1 MFMRGGEVCCLKRD
15 DNALTAVIEFLSAFA
30 LFLMI
35 LTAFLSLA
43 QLQMGS
49 NDPNVDRIDR
59 FAVQGLDRLTSD
71 GGWFVPMGA
80 SGLDYANSTSEWH
93 LLDAVELDN
102 VRVQTGLVKDGVLD
116 QQRIEALRNVSE
128 EHMAL
133 GLGIDI
139 GYTLFLSIEVI
150 ESNTSSRIGEKLF
163 SGGTDRSTAASSST
177 ANRQFA
183 QDGELLQV
191 VLEVHK
197 GGRKNNDLYLT
208 EIMIR
213 PISSGPEWIEIYNPN
228 DFALALRGWSL
239 NHTSSS
245 SANNLL
251 FKEGVITGHSTLL
264 LTGDA
269 SSQASGNASQVLDLS
284 QNSFL
289 GVGSINLLTDGR
301 GVLSLRYTQVDEA
314 YPYDRMSVEWGG
326 STGLFTSL
334 GQSLGAERN
343 SSGFGVTWS
352 TQQTPTP
359 GDYP

>member
-102 VRVQTGLVKDGVLD
+102 GRVQTGLVKDGVLD

-163 SGGTDRSTAASSST
+163 SGGTPVPQTDPGSQKIQSYRKELRACFFMRHYVHRYNCHGFLGYDESIIKQSGGFSIVYGHFCARGVFT
-177 ANRQFA
+177 FA
-183 QDGELLQV
+183 KPD
-191 VLEVHK
+191 H
-197 GGRKNNDLYLT
+197 RKNQ
-208 EIMIR
+208 R
-213 PISSGPEWIEIYNPN
+213 V
-228 DFALALRGWSL
+228 F
-239 NHTSSS
+239 
-245 SANNLL
+245 
-251 FKEGVITGHSTLL
+251 
-264 LTGDA
+264 
-269 SSQASGNASQVLDLS
+269 
-284 QNSFL
+284 
-289 GVGSINLLTDGR
+289 
-301 GVLSLRYTQVDEA
+301 
-314 YPYDRMSVEWGG
+314 
-326 STGLFTSL
+326 
-334 GQSLGAERN
+334 
-343 SSGFGVTWS
+343 
-352 TQQTPTP
+352 PT
-359 GDYP
+359 